1 MTTVQ
6 NPFAVSTETKHATGG
21 IVEAKAQREV
31 SEVQAMVVMAKQFP
45 RNQIAATDR
54 ILNACTRKTL
64 AETAVYSYPRGGQM
78 VEGASIRLAEVLAQN
93 WGNIDFGVREI
104 SQSNGESIV
113 EAYAWDLETNTR
125 KVQTFTVPHKRFTKR
140 GAQVLTDPRDI
151 YELVANNGARR
162 LRACILQIIPSDV
175 TEAALNQCQVTLATH
190 ADISPESIKKMLEKF
205 AEFGVSAKA
214 IEMRYQVRLDAI
226 RPAQFVELRKIYNSL
241 KDGISKAEDW
251 FVVSDKP
258 SNSSNLNDIIQAD
271 AQPEKPTLGE
281 AEFNA
286 IAEQVKTGDMEYS
299 QVVAQYQLSD
309 EQMDLLNNL

>member
-125 KVQTFTVPHKRFTKR
+125 KVQTFTVPHKRFTKS
-140 GAQVLTDPRDI
+140 GPHVLTDPRDI

-190 ADISPESIKKMLEKF
+190 ADISPETIKKMLEKF

-214 IEMRYQVRLDAI
+214 IEMRYQIRLDAI

-251 FVVSDKP
+251 FVASGKP
-258 SNSSNLNDIIQAD
+258 ANSSNLNDIIIQAD
-271 AQPEKPTLGE
+271 APAETQPEPPVEPTADTDQTGE
-281 AEFNA
+281 
-286 IAEQVKTGDMEYS
+286 
-299 QVVAQYQLSD
+299 
-309 EQMDLLNNL
+309 LLL